1 MGIGIFFY
9 GTFVGFASG
18 PMCAYVA
25 QGIAGVELYSG
36 FAMRTFWWLVC
47 TFVVAVYTACYAR
60 RIKKDPAKSLMGNTA
75 WLEAAEEAEAAS
87 ASISASAVVVMLLL
101 FGGTFFMAYA
111 LNTLKW
117 ERGLCFAFLAALALI
132 SAVLRGKNIEE
143 IVKSFSTGCAG
154 MAFICFVMGA
164 ARRPWSSPSWR
175 PSATCW
181 ASPARW
187 WSPPS
192 TWATASP
199 T

>member
-47 TFVVAVYTACYAR
+47 TFVVAAYIACYAR

-75 WLEAAEEAEAAS
+75 WLEAAEEAGAAS

-117 ERGLCFAFLAALALI
+117 ERGLCFAFLAALAII
-132 SAVLRGKNIEE
+132 SAVIRGKNIEE
-143 IVKSFSTGCAG
+143 IVKSFSTG
-154 MAFICFVMGA
+154 
-164 ARRPWSSPSWR
+164 
-175 PSATCW
+175 
-181 ASPARW
+181 
-187 WSPPS
+187 
-192 TWATASP
+192 
-199 T
+199 